1 MEFLTLGT
9 FCVLLIVCI
18 ITGKSILYALLAGLV
33 LFSLYGKR
41 QGYTWRQIG
50 RMASQGVWK
59 VKNILITFVLIGML
73 TALWRQAGTIP
84 AIICYTVH
92 LIKPSTFLLMT
103 FLLNCLVS
111 VLTGTALGTAAT
123 IGVVCATMASALGI
137 HPWMTGGAILS
148 GVYFGDRCSPV
159 STSALL
165 VAELTETSIYENI
178 KNMIKSAVLPFVLT
192 CAVYLAVSMQLHA
205 QTEMPNLTEIFK
217 NEFQISWIA
226 ILPAAVILVLSVMQ
240 AGVKIAMLASILTA
254 IPVCI
259 VLQHMPVNELPQL
272 LLTGYHSTD
281 PAIADMLN
289 GGGITSMLKVGAI
302 VCISSSYS
310 GIFQKT
316 GILDGIQKMVY
327 ILADR
332 TRPYVAV
339 LVTAILTSVVACN
352 QTLAI
357 MLTDQLCRKTEPD
370 KLRFA
375 NNLEDSAVIVAPL
388 IPWSIACAVPLTA
401 AGAPG
406 YSVLFALFLYLLP
419 ICDVIFVKKV
429 SALL

>member
-1 MEFLTLGT
+1 MEVLMIGI
-9 FCVLLIVCI
+9 FCALLIICI
-18 ITGKSILYALLAGLV
+18 ITGKSILYALLAGLII
-33 LFSLYGKR
+33 FSLYEKK
-41 QGYTWRQIG
+41 QGYSWRQIS
-50 RMASQGVWK
+50 RMALQGVWK
-59 VKNILITFVLIGML
+59 VKNILLTFILIGML

-103 FLLNCLVS
+103 FLLNCLIS

-137 HPWMTGGAILS
+137 PSWMTGGAILS

-165 VAELTETSIYENI
+165 VAELTETGIYTNI
-178 KNMIKSAVLPFVLT
+178 KNMIKSALAPFTITCILYLT
-192 CAVYLAVSMQLHA
+192 VSIQLHGK
-205 QTEMPNLTEIFK
+205 TEMPDLGHAFGS
-217 NEFQISWIA
+217 EFRLSWIA
-226 ILPAAVILVLSVMQ
+226 LLPAAVILLLSVVQ
-240 AGVKIAMLASILTA
+240 AGVKIAMIASIVTA

-259 VLQHMPVNELPQL
+259 GLQNMAFTELPEL
-272 LLTGYHSTD
+272 LLNGFHSTD
-281 PAIADMLN
+281 VTVAAMLN

-310 GIFQKT
+310 GIFQAT
-316 GILDGIQKMVY
+316 GILNGFQKMVCL
-327 ILADR
+327 LADR
-332 TRPYVAV
+332 TKPYFAV
-339 LVTAILTSVVACN
+339 LVTSILTSVMACN

-357 MLTDQLCRKTEPD
+357 MLTGQLCSRTEPD

-375 NNLEDSAVIVAPL
+375 NNLEDSAVIIAPL
-388 IPWSIACAVPLTA
+388 VPWSIACAVPLTA

-406 YSVLFALFLYLLP
+406 YSVLFAVFLYLLP
-419 ICDVIFVKKV
+419 LCDLVLKK
-429 SALL
+429 

>member
-1 MEFLTLGT
+1 MEVLTIGI
-9 FCVLLIVCI
+9 FCALLIICI
-18 ITGKSILYALLAGLV
+18 ITGKSILYALLAGLII
-33 LFSLYGKR
+33 FSLYGKK
-41 QGYTWRQIG
+41 QGYSWRQIS
-50 RMASQGVWK
+50 RMALQGAWK
-59 VKNILITFVLIGML
+59 VKNILLTFILIGML

-103 FLLNCLVS
+103 FLLNCLIS

-137 HPWMTGGAILS
+137 PSWMTGGAILS

-165 VAELTETSIYENI
+165 VAELTETGIYTNI
-178 KNMIKSAVLPFVLT
+178 KNMIKSALAPFTITCILYLT
-192 CAVYLAVSMQLHA
+192 VSIQLHGK
-205 QTEMPNLTEIFK
+205 TEMPDLGHAFGS
-217 NEFQISWIA
+217 EFRLSWIA
-226 ILPAAVILVLSVMQ
+226 LLPAAVILLLSVVQ
-240 AGVKIAMLASILTA
+240 AGVKIAMIASIVTA

-259 VLQHMPVNELPQL
+259 GLQNMAFTELPEL
-272 LLTGYHSTD
+272 LLNGFHSTD
-281 PAIADMLN
+281 VTVAAMLN

-310 GIFQKT
+310 GIFQAT
-316 GILDGIQKMVY
+316 GILNGFQKMVCL
-327 ILADR
+327 LANR
-332 TRPYVAV
+332 TKPYFAV
-339 LVTAILTSVVACN
+339 LVTSILTSVMACN

-357 MLTDQLCRKTEPD
+357 MLTGQLCSRTEPD

-375 NNLEDSAVIVAPL
+375 NNLEDSAVLIAPL
-388 IPWSIACAVPLTA
+388 VPWSIACAVPLTA

-406 YSVLFALFLYLLP
+406 YSVLFAVFLYLLP
-419 ICDVIFVKKV
+419 LCDLVLKK
-429 SALL
+429 

>member
-1 MEFLTLGT
+1 MEVLMIGI
-9 FCVLLIVCI
+9 FCALLIICI
-18 ITGKSILYALLAGLV
+18 ITGKSILYALLAGLII
-33 LFSLYGKR
+33 FGLYGKK
-41 QGYTWRQIG
+41 QGYSWRQIS
-50 RMASQGVWK
+50 RMALQGAWK
-59 VKNILITFVLIGML
+59 VKNILLTFILIGML

-103 FLLNCLVS
+103 FLLNCLIS

-137 HPWMTGGAILS
+137 PSWMTGGAILS

-165 VAELTETSIYENI
+165 VAELTETGIYTNI
-178 KNMIKSAVLPFVLT
+178 KNMIKSALAPFTITCILYLT
-192 CAVYLAVSMQLHA
+192 VSIQLHGK
-205 QTEMPNLTEIFK
+205 TEMPDLGHAFGS
-217 NEFQISWIA
+217 EFRLSWIA
-226 ILPAAVILVLSVMQ
+226 LLPAAVILLLSVVQ
-240 AGVKIAMLASILTA
+240 AGVKIAMIASIVTA

-259 VLQHMPVNELPQL
+259 GLQNMAFTELPEL
-272 LLTGYHSTD
+272 LLNGFHSTD
-281 PAIADMLN
+281 VTVAAMLN

-310 GIFQKT
+310 GIFQAT
-316 GILDGIQKMVY
+316 GILNGFQKMVCL
-327 ILADR
+327 LADR
-332 TRPYVAV
+332 TKPYFAV
-339 LVTAILTSVVACN
+339 LVTSILTSVMACN

-357 MLTDQLCRKTEPD
+357 MLTGQLCSRTEPD

-375 NNLEDSAVIVAPL
+375 NNLEDSAVLIAPL
-388 IPWSIACAVPLTA
+388 VPWSIACAVPLTA

-406 YSVLFALFLYLLP
+406 YSVLFAVFLYLLP
-419 ICDVIFVKKV
+419 LCDLVLKK
-429 SALL
+429 

>member
-1 MEFLTLGT
+1 MEVLMIGI
-9 FCVLLIVCI
+9 FCALLIICI
-18 ITGKSILYALLAGLV
+18 ITGKSILYALLAGLII
-33 LFSLYGKR
+33 FSLYGKK
-41 QGYTWRQIG
+41 QGYSWRQIS
-50 RMASQGVWK
+50 RMALQGVWK
-59 VKNILITFVLIGML
+59 VKNILLTFILIGML

-103 FLLNCLVS
+103 FLLNCLIS

-137 HPWMTGGAILS
+137 PSWMTGGAILS

-165 VAELTETSIYENI
+165 VAELTETGIYTNI
-178 KNMIKSAVLPFVLT
+178 KNMIKSALAPFTITCILYLT
-192 CAVYLAVSMQLHA
+192 VSIQLHGK
-205 QTEMPNLTEIFK
+205 TEMPDLGHAFGS
-217 NEFQISWIA
+217 EFRLSWIA
-226 ILPAAVILVLSVMQ
+226 LLPAAVILLLSVVQ
-240 AGVKIAMLASILTA
+240 AGVKIAMIASIVTA

-259 VLQHMPVNELPQL
+259 GLQNMAFTELPEL
-272 LLTGYHSTD
+272 LLNGFHSTD
-281 PAIADMLN
+281 VTVAAMLN

-310 GIFQKT
+310 GIFQAT
-316 GILDGIQKMVY
+316 GILNGFQKMVCL
-327 ILADR
+327 LADR
-332 TRPYVAV
+332 TKPYFAV
-339 LVTAILTSVVACN
+339 LVTSILTSVMACN

-357 MLTDQLCRKTEPD
+357 MLTDQLCGRTEPD

-375 NNLEDSAVIVAPL
+375 NNLEDSAVLIAPL
-388 IPWSIACAVPLTA
+388 VPWSIACAVPLTA

-406 YSVLFALFLYLLP
+406 YSVLFAVFLYLLP
-419 ICDVIFVKKV
+419 SCDLVLKK
-429 SALL
+429 

>member
-1 MEFLTLGT
+1 MEVLTIGI
-9 FCVLLIVCI
+9 FCALLIICI
-18 ITGKSILYALLAGLV
+18 ITGKSILYALLAGLII
-33 LFSLYGKR
+33 FSLYGKK
-41 QGYTWRQIG
+41 QGYSWRQIS
-50 RMASQGVWK
+50 RMALQGAWK
-59 VKNILITFVLIGML
+59 VKNILLTFILIGML

-103 FLLNCLVS
+103 FLLNCLIS

-137 HPWMTGGAILS
+137 PSWMTGGAILS

-165 VAELTETSIYENI
+165 VAELTETGIYTNI
-178 KNMIKSAVLPFVLT
+178 KNMIKSALAPFTITCILYLT
-192 CAVYLAVSMQLHA
+192 VSIQLHGK
-205 QTEMPNLTEIFK
+205 TEMPDLGHAFGS
-217 NEFQISWIA
+217 EFRLSWIA
-226 ILPAAVILVLSVMQ
+226 LLPAAVILLLSVMQ
-240 AGVKIAMLASILTA
+240 AGVKIAMIASIVTA

-259 VLQHMPVNELPQL
+259 GLQNMAFTELPEL
-272 LLTGYHSTD
+272 LLNGFHSTD
-281 PAIADMLN
+281 VTVAAMLN

-310 GIFQKT
+310 GIFQAT
-316 GILDGIQKMVY
+316 GILNGFQKMVCL
-327 ILADR
+327 LADR
-332 TRPYVAV
+332 TKPYFAV
-339 LVTAILTSVVACN
+339 LVTSILTSVMACN

-357 MLTDQLCRKTEPD
+357 MLTGQLCSRTEPD

-375 NNLEDSAVIVAPL
+375 NNLEDSAVLIAPL
-388 IPWSIACAVPLTA
+388 VPWSIACVVPLTA

-406 YSVLFALFLYLLP
+406 YSVLFAVFLYLLP
-419 ICDVIFVKKV
+419 LCDLVLKK
-429 SALL
+429 

>member
-1 MEFLTLGT
+1 MEVLMIGI
-9 FCVLLIVCI
+9 FCALLIICI
-18 ITGKSILYALLAGLV
+18 ITGKSILYALLAGLII
-33 LFSLYGKR
+33 FSLYGKK
-41 QGYTWRQIG
+41 QGYSWRQIS
-50 RMASQGVWK
+50 RMALQGVWK
-59 VKNILITFVLIGML
+59 VKNILLTFILIGML

-103 FLLNCLVS
+103 FLLNCLIS

-137 HPWMTGGAILS
+137 PSWMTGGAILS

-165 VAELTETSIYENI
+165 VAELTETGIYTNI
-178 KNMIKSAVLPFVLT
+178 KNMIKSALAPFTITCILYLT
-192 CAVYLAVSMQLHA
+192 VSIQLHGK
-205 QTEMPNLTEIFK
+205 TEMPDLGHAFGS
-217 NEFQISWIA
+217 EFRLSWIA
-226 ILPAAVILVLSVMQ
+226 LLPAAVILLLSVVQ
-240 AGVKIAMLASILTA
+240 AGVKIAMIASIVTA

-259 VLQHMPVNELPQL
+259 GLQNMAFTELPEL
-272 LLTGYHSTD
+272 LLNGFHSTD
-281 PAIADMLN
+281 VTVAAMLN

-310 GIFQKT
+310 GIFQAT
-316 GILDGIQKMVY
+316 GILNGFQKMVCL
-327 ILADR
+327 LANR
-332 TRPYVAV
+332 TKPYFAV
-339 LVTAILTSVVACN
+339 LVTSILTSVMACN

-357 MLTDQLCRKTEPD
+357 MLTGQLCSRTEPD

-375 NNLEDSAVIVAPL
+375 NNLEDSAVLIAPL
-388 IPWSIACAVPLTA
+388 VPWSIACAVPLTA

-406 YSVLFALFLYLLP
+406 YSVLFAVFLYLLP
-419 ICDVIFVKKV
+419 SCDLVLKK
-429 SALL
+429 

>member
-1 MEFLTLGT
+1 MEALTIGI
-9 FCVLLIVCI
+9 FCALLIICI
-18 ITGKSILYALLAGLV
+18 ITGKSILYALLAGLII
-33 LFSLYGKR
+33 FSLYGKK
-41 QGYTWRQIG
+41 QGYSWRQIS
-50 RMASQGVWK
+50 RMALQGAWK
-59 VKNILITFVLIGML
+59 VKNILLTFILIGML

-103 FLLNCLVS
+103 FLLNCLIS

-137 HPWMTGGAILS
+137 PSWMTGGAILS

-165 VAELTETSIYENI
+165 VAELTETGIYTNI
-178 KNMIKSAVLPFVLT
+178 KNMIKSALAPFTITCILYLT
-192 CAVYLAVSMQLHA
+192 VSIQLHGK
-205 QTEMPNLTEIFK
+205 TEMPDLGHAFGS
-217 NEFQISWIA
+217 EFRISWIA
-226 ILPAAVILVLSVMQ
+226 LLPAAVILLLSVMQ
-240 AGVKIAMLASILTA
+240 AGVKIAMIASIVTA

-259 VLQHMPVNELPQL
+259 GLQNMAFTELPEL
-272 LLTGYHSTD
+272 LLNGFHSRDVTV
-281 PAIADMLN
+281 AAMLD

-310 GIFQKT
+310 GIFQAT
-316 GILDGIQKMVY
+316 GILNGFQKMVCL
-327 ILADR
+327 LADR
-332 TRPYVAV
+332 TKPYFAV
-339 LVTAILTSVVACN
+339 LVTSILTSVMACN

-357 MLTDQLCRKTEPD
+357 MLTDQFCSRTEPD

-375 NNLEDSAVIVAPL
+375 NNLEDSAVLIAPL
-388 IPWSIACAVPLTA
+388 VPWSIACAVPLTA

-406 YSVLFALFLYLLP
+406 YSVLFAVFLYLLP
-419 ICDVIFVKKV
+419 LCDLVLKK
-429 SALL
+429 

>member
-1 MEFLTLGT
+1 MEVLTIGI
-9 FCVLLIVCI
+9 FCALLIICI
-18 ITGKSILYALLAGLV
+18 ITGKSILYALLAGLII
-33 LFSLYGKR
+33 FSLYGKK
-41 QGYTWRQIG
+41 QGYSWRQIS
-50 RMASQGVWK
+50 RMALQGAWK
-59 VKNILITFVLIGML
+59 VKNILLTFILIGML

-103 FLLNCLVS
+103 FLLNCLIS

-137 HPWMTGGAILS
+137 PSWMTGGAILS

-165 VAELTETSIYENI
+165 VAELTETGIYTNI
-178 KNMIKSAVLPFVLT
+178 KNMIKSALAPFTITCILYLT
-192 CAVYLAVSMQLHA
+192 VSIQLHGK
-205 QTEMPNLTEIFK
+205 TEMPDLGHAFGS
-217 NEFQISWIA
+217 EFRLSWIA
-226 ILPAAVILVLSVMQ
+226 LLPAAVILLLSVMQ
-240 AGVKIAMLASILTA
+240 AGVKIAMIASIVTA

-259 VLQHMPVNELPQL
+259 GLQNMAFTELPEL
-272 LLTGYHSTD
+272 LLNGFHSTD
-281 PAIADMLN
+281 VTVAAMLN

-310 GIFQKT
+310 GIFQAT
-316 GILDGIQKMVY
+316 GILNGFQKMVCL
-327 ILADR
+327 LADR
-332 TRPYVAV
+332 TKPYFAV
-339 LVTAILTSVVACN
+339 LVTSILTSVMACN

-357 MLTDQLCRKTEPD
+357 MLTGQLCSRTEPD

-375 NNLEDSAVIVAPL
+375 NNLEDSAVIIAPL
-388 IPWSIACAVPLTA
+388 VPWSIACAVPLTA

-406 YSVLFALFLYLLP
+406 YSVLFAVFLYLLP
-419 ICDVIFVKKV
+419 LCDLVLKK
-429 SALL
+429 

>member
-1 MEFLTLGT
+1 MEVLTIGI
-9 FCVLLIVCI
+9 FCALLIICI
-18 ITGKSILYALLAGLV
+18 ITGKSILYALLVGLII
-33 LFSLYGKR
+33 FSLYGKK
-41 QGYTWRQIG
+41 QGYSWRQIS
-50 RMASQGVWK
+50 RMALQGAWK
-59 VKNILITFVLIGML
+59 VKNILLTFILIGML

-103 FLLNCLVS
+103 FLLNCLIS

-137 HPWMTGGAILS
+137 PSWMTGGAILS

-165 VAELTETSIYENI
+165 VAELTETGIYTNI
-178 KNMIKSAVLPFVLT
+178 KNMIKSALAPFTITCILYLT
-192 CAVYLAVSMQLHA
+192 VSIQLHGK
-205 QTEMPNLTEIFK
+205 TEMPDLGHAFGS
-217 NEFQISWIA
+217 EFRLSWIA
-226 ILPAAVILVLSVMQ
+226 LLPAAVILLLSVVQ
-240 AGVKIAMLASILTA
+240 AGVKIAMIASIVTA

-259 VLQHMPVNELPQL
+259 GLQNMAFTELPEL
-272 LLTGYHSTD
+272 LLNGFHSTD
-281 PAIADMLN
+281 VTVAAMLN

-310 GIFQKT
+310 GIFQAT
-316 GILDGIQKMVY
+316 GILNGFQKMVCL
-327 ILADR
+327 LADR
-332 TRPYVAV
+332 TKPYFAV
-339 LVTAILTSVVACN
+339 LVTSILTSVMACN

-357 MLTDQLCRKTEPD
+357 MLTGQLCSRTEPD

-375 NNLEDSAVIVAPL
+375 NNLEDSAVLIAPL
-388 IPWSIACAVPLTA
+388 VPWSIACAVPLTA

-406 YSVLFALFLYLLP
+406 YSVLFAVFLYLLP
-419 ICDVIFVKKV
+419 LCDLVLKK
-429 SALL
+429 

>member
-1 MEFLTLGT
+1 MEVLTIGI
-9 FCVLLIVCI
+9 FCALLIICI
-18 ITGKSILYALLAGLV
+18 ITGKSILYALLAGLII
-33 LFSLYGKR
+33 FSLYGKK
-41 QGYTWRQIG
+41 QGYSWRQIN
-50 RMASQGVWK
+50 RMALQGVWK
-59 VKNILITFVLIGML
+59 VKNILLTFILIGML

-103 FLLNCLVS
+103 FLLNCLIS

-137 HPWMTGGAILS
+137 PSWMTGGAILS

-165 VAELTETSIYENI
+165 VAELTETGIYTNI
-178 KNMIKSAVLPFVLT
+178 KNMIKSALAPFTITCILYLT
-192 CAVYLAVSMQLHA
+192 VSIQLHGK
-205 QTEMPNLTEIFK
+205 TEMPDLGHAFGS
-217 NEFQISWIA
+217 EFRLSWIA
-226 ILPAAVILVLSVMQ
+226 LLPAAVILLLAVMQ
-240 AGVKIAMLASILTA
+240 AGVKIAMIASIVTA

-259 VLQHMPVNELPQL
+259 GLQNMAFTELPEL
-272 LLTGYHSTD
+272 LLNGFHSTD
-281 PAIADMLN
+281 VTVAAMLN

-310 GIFQKT
+310 GIFQAT
-316 GILDGIQKMVY
+316 GILNGFQKMVCL
-327 ILADR
+327 LADR
-332 TRPYVAV
+332 TKPYFAV
-339 LVTAILTSVVACN
+339 LVTSILTSVMACN

-357 MLTDQLCRKTEPD
+357 MLTGQLCSRTEPD

-375 NNLEDSAVIVAPL
+375 NNLEDSAVIIAPL
-388 IPWSIACAVPLTA
+388 VPWSIACAVPLTA

-406 YSVLFALFLYLLP
+406 YSVLFAVFLYLLP
-419 ICDVIFVKKV
+419 LCDLVLKK
-429 SALL
+429 

>member
-1 MEFLTLGT
+1 MEVLTIGI
-9 FCVLLIVCI
+9 FCALLIICI
-18 ITGKSILYALLAGLV
+18 ITGKSILYALLAGLII
-33 LFSLYGKR
+33 FSLYGKK
-41 QGYTWRQIG
+41 QGYSWRQIS
-50 RMASQGVWK
+50 RMALQGAWK
-59 VKNILITFVLIGML
+59 VKNILLTFILIGML

-103 FLLNCLVS
+103 FLLNCLIS

-137 HPWMTGGAILS
+137 PSWMTGGAILS

-165 VAELTETSIYENI
+165 VAELTETGIYTNI
-178 KNMIKSAVLPFVLT
+178 KNMIKSALAPFTITCILYLT
-192 CAVYLAVSMQLHA
+192 VSIQLHGK
-205 QTEMPNLTEIFK
+205 TEMPDLGHAFGS
-217 NEFQISWIA
+217 EFRLSWIA
-226 ILPAAVILVLSVMQ
+226 LLPAAVILLLSVVQ
-240 AGVKIAMLASILTA
+240 AGVKIAMIASIVTA

-259 VLQHMPVNELPQL
+259 GLQNMAFTELPEL
-272 LLTGYHSTD
+272 LLNGFHSTD
-281 PAIADMLN
+281 VAVAAMLN

-310 GIFQKT
+310 GIFQAT
-316 GILDGIQKMVY
+316 GILNGFQKMVCL
-327 ILADR
+327 LANR
-332 TRPYVAV
+332 TKPYFAV
-339 LVTAILTSVVACN
+339 LVTSILTSVMACN

-357 MLTDQLCRKTEPD
+357 MLTGQLCSRTEPD

-375 NNLEDSAVIVAPL
+375 NNLEDSAVLIAPL
-388 IPWSIACAVPLTA
+388 VPWSIACVVPLTA

-406 YSVLFALFLYLLP
+406 YSVLFAVFLYLLP
-419 ICDVIFVKKV
+419 LCDLVLKK
-429 SALL
+429 

>member
-1 MEFLTLGT
+1 MEVLTIGI
-9 FCVLLIVCI
+9 FCALLIICI
-18 ITGKSILYALLAGLV
+18 ITGKSILYALLAGLII
-33 LFSLYGKR
+33 FSLYGKK
-41 QGYTWRQIG
+41 QGYSWRQIS
-50 RMASQGVWK
+50 RMALQGVWK
-59 VKNILITFVLIGML
+59 VKNILLTFILIGML

-103 FLLNCLVS
+103 FLLNCLIS

-137 HPWMTGGAILS
+137 PSWMTGGAILS

-165 VAELTETSIYENI
+165 VAELTETGIYTNI
-178 KNMIKSAVLPFVLT
+178 KNMIKSALAPFTITCILYLT
-192 CAVYLAVSMQLHA
+192 VSIQLHGK
-205 QTEMPNLTEIFK
+205 TEMPDLGHAFGS
-217 NEFQISWIA
+217 EFRLSWIA
-226 ILPAAVILVLSVMQ
+226 LLPAAVILLLAVMQ
-240 AGVKIAMLASILTA
+240 AGVKIAMIASIVTA

-259 VLQHMPVNELPQL
+259 GLQNMAFTELPEL
-272 LLTGYHSTD
+272 LLNGFHSTD
-281 PAIADMLN
+281 VTVAAMLN

-310 GIFQKT
+310 GIFQAT
-316 GILDGIQKMVY
+316 GILNGFQKMVCL
-327 ILADR
+327 LADR
-332 TRPYVAV
+332 TKPYFAV
-339 LVTAILTSVVACN
+339 LVTSILTSVMACN

-357 MLTDQLCRKTEPD
+357 MLIDQLCNRTEPD

-375 NNLEDSAVIVAPL
+375 NNLEDSAVLIAPL
-388 IPWSIACAVPLTA
+388 VPWSIACAVPLTA

-406 YSVLFALFLYLLP
+406 YSVLFAVFLYLLP
-419 ICDVIFVKKV
+419 LCDLVLKK
-429 SALL
+429 

>member
-1 MEFLTLGT
+1 MEVLTIGI
-9 FCVLLIVCI
+9 FCALLIICI
-18 ITGKSILYALLAGLV
+18 ITGKSILYALLAGLII
-33 LFSLYGKR
+33 FSLYEKK
-41 QGYTWRQIG
+41 QGYSWRQIN
-50 RMASQGVWK
+50 RMALQGVWK
-59 VKNILITFVLIGML
+59 VKNILLTFILIGML

-103 FLLNCLVS
+103 FLLNCLIS

-137 HPWMTGGAILS
+137 PSWMTGGAILS

-165 VAELTETSIYENI
+165 VAELTETGIYTNI
-178 KNMIKSAVLPFVLT
+178 KNMIKSALAPFTITCILYLT
-192 CAVYLAVSMQLHA
+192 VSIQLHGK
-205 QTEMPNLTEIFK
+205 TEMPDLGHAFGS
-217 NEFQISWIA
+217 EFRLSWIA
-226 ILPAAVILVLSVMQ
+226 LLPAAVILLLSVVQ
-240 AGVKIAMLASILTA
+240 AGVKIAMIASIVTA

-259 VLQHMPVNELPQL
+259 GLQNMAFTELPEL
-272 LLTGYHSTD
+272 LLNGFHSTD
-281 PAIADMLN
+281 VTVAAMLN

-310 GIFQKT
+310 GIFQAT
-316 GILDGIQKMVY
+316 GILNGFQKMVCL
-327 ILADR
+327 LANR
-332 TRPYVAV
+332 TKPYFAV
-339 LVTAILTSVVACN
+339 LVASILTSVMACN

-357 MLTDQLCRKTEPD
+357 MLTGQLCSRTEPD

-375 NNLEDSAVIVAPL
+375 NNLEDSAVIIAPL
-388 IPWSIACAVPLTA
+388 VPWSIACAVPLTA

-406 YSVLFALFLYLLP
+406 YSVLFAVFLYLLP
-419 ICDVIFVKKV
+419 LCDLVLKK
-429 SALL
+429 

>member
-1 MEFLTLGT
+1 MEVLTIGI
-9 FCVLLIVCI
+9 FCALLIICI
-18 ITGKSILYALLAGLV
+18 ITGKSILYALLAGLII
-33 LFSLYGKR
+33 FSLYGKK
-41 QGYTWRQIG
+41 QGYSWRQIS
-50 RMASQGVWK
+50 RMALQGVWK
-59 VKNILITFVLIGML
+59 VKNILLTFILIGML

-103 FLLNCLVS
+103 FLLNCLIS

-137 HPWMTGGAILS
+137 PSWMTGGAILS

-165 VAELTETSIYENI
+165 VAELTETGIYTNI
-178 KNMIKSAVLPFVLT
+178 KNMIKSALAPFTITCILYLT
-192 CAVYLAVSMQLHA
+192 VSIQLHGK
-205 QTEMPNLTEIFK
+205 TEMPDLGHAFGS
-217 NEFQISWIA
+217 EFRLSWIA
-226 ILPAAVILVLSVMQ
+226 LLPAAVILLLSVMQ
-240 AGVKIAMLASILTA
+240 AGVKIAMIASIVTA

-259 VLQHMPVNELPQL
+259 GLQNMAFTELPEL
-272 LLTGYHSTD
+272 LLNGFHSTD
-281 PAIADMLN
+281 VTVAAMLN

-310 GIFQKT
+310 GIFQAT
-316 GILDGIQKMVY
+316 GILNGFQKMVCL
-327 ILADR
+327 LADR
-332 TRPYVAV
+332 TKPYFAV
-339 LVTAILTSVVACN
+339 LVTSILTSVMACN

-357 MLTDQLCRKTEPD
+357 MLTDQLCCRTESD

-375 NNLEDSAVIVAPL
+375 NNLEDSAVLIAPL
-388 IPWSIACAVPLTA
+388 VPWSIACAVPLTA

-406 YSVLFALFLYLLP
+406 YSVLFAVFLYLLP
-419 ICDVIFVKKV
+419 LCDLVLKK
-429 SALL
+429 

>member
-1 MEFLTLGT
+1 MEVLTIGI
-9 FCVLLIVCI
+9 FCALLIICI
-18 ITGKSILYALLAGLV
+18 ITGKSILYALLAGLII
-33 LFSLYGKR
+33 FSLYGKK
-41 QGYTWRQIG
+41 QGYSWRQIN
-50 RMASQGVWK
+50 RMALQGVWK
-59 VKNILITFVLIGML
+59 VKNILLTFILIGML

-103 FLLNCLVS
+103 FLLNCLIS

-137 HPWMTGGAILS
+137 PSWMTGGAILS

-165 VAELTETSIYENI
+165 VAELTETGIYTNI
-178 KNMIKSAVLPFVLT
+178 KNMIKNALAPFTITCILYLT
-192 CAVYLAVSMQLHA
+192 VSIQLHGK
-205 QTEMPNLTEIFK
+205 TEMPDLGHAFGS
-217 NEFQISWIA
+217 EFRLSWIA
-226 ILPAAVILVLSVMQ
+226 LLPAAVILLLSVVQ
-240 AGVKIAMLASILTA
+240 AGVKIAMIASIVTA

-259 VLQHMPVNELPQL
+259 GLQNMAFTELPEL
-272 LLTGYHSTD
+272 LLNGFHSTD
-281 PAIADMLN
+281 VTVAAMLN

-310 GIFQKT
+310 GIFQAT
-316 GILDGIQKMVY
+316 GILNGFQKMVCL
-327 ILADR
+327 LADR
-332 TRPYVAV
+332 TKPYFAV
-339 LVTAILTSVVACN
+339 LVTSILTSVMACN

-357 MLTDQLCRKTEPD
+357 MLTGQLCSRTEPD

-375 NNLEDSAVIVAPL
+375 NNLEDSAVIIAPL
-388 IPWSIACAVPLTA
+388 VPWSIACAVPLTA

-406 YSVLFALFLYLLP
+406 YSVLFAVFLYLLP
-419 ICDVIFVKKV
+419 LCDLVLKK
-429 SALL
+429 

>member
-1 MEFLTLGT
+1 MEVLTIGI
-9 FCVLLIVCI
+9 FCALLIICI
-18 ITGKSILYALLAGLV
+18 ITGKSILYALLAGLII
-33 LFSLYGKR
+33 FSLYGKK
-41 QGYTWRQIG
+41 QGYSWRQIS
-50 RMASQGVWK
+50 RMALQGAWK
-59 VKNILITFVLIGML
+59 VKNILLTFILIGML

-103 FLLNCLVS
+103 FLLNCLIS

-137 HPWMTGGAILS
+137 PSWMTGGAILS

-165 VAELTETSIYENI
+165 VAELTETGIYTNI
-178 KNMIKSAVLPFVLT
+178 KNMIKSALAPFTITCVLYLT
-192 CAVYLAVSMQLHA
+192 VSIQLHGK
-205 QTEMPNLTEIFK
+205 TEMPDLGHAFGS
-217 NEFQISWIA
+217 EFRLSWIA
-226 ILPAAVILVLSVMQ
+226 LLPAAVILLLSVMQ
-240 AGVKIAMLASILTA
+240 AGVKIAMIASIVTA

-259 VLQHMPVNELPQL
+259 GLQNMAFTELPEL
-272 LLTGYHSTD
+272 LLNGFHSTD
-281 PAIADMLN
+281 VTVAAMLN

-310 GIFQKT
+310 GIFQAT
-316 GILDGIQKMVY
+316 GILNGFQKMVCL
-327 ILADR
+327 LADR
-332 TRPYVAV
+332 TKPYFAV
-339 LVTAILTSVVACN
+339 LVTSILTSVMACN

-357 MLTDQLCRKTEPD
+357 MLTDQFCSRTEPD

-375 NNLEDSAVIVAPL
+375 NNLEDSAVLIAPL
-388 IPWSIACAVPLTA
+388 VPWSIACAVPLTA

-406 YSVLFALFLYLLP
+406 YSVLFAVFLYLLP
-419 ICDVIFVKKV
+419 LCDLVLKK
-429 SALL
+429 

>member
-1 MEFLTLGT
+1 MEVLMIGI
-9 FCVLLIVCI
+9 FCALLIICI
-18 ITGKSILYALLAGLV
+18 ITGKSILYALLAGLII
-33 LFSLYGKR
+33 FSLYGKK
-41 QGYTWRQIG
+41 QGYSWRQIS
-50 RMASQGVWK
+50 RMALQGVWK
-59 VKNILITFVLIGML
+59 VKNILLTFILIGML

-103 FLLNCLVS
+103 FLLNCLIS

-137 HPWMTGGAILS
+137 PSWMTGGAILS

-165 VAELTETSIYENI
+165 VAELTETGIYTNI
-178 KNMIKSAVLPFVLT
+178 KNMIKSALAPFTITCILYLT
-192 CAVYLAVSMQLHA
+192 VSIQLHGK
-205 QTEMPNLTEIFK
+205 TEMPDLGHAFGS
-217 NEFQISWIA
+217 EFRLSWIA
-226 ILPAAVILVLSVMQ
+226 LLPAAVILLLSVMQ
-240 AGVKIAMLASILTA
+240 AGVKIAMIASIVTA

-259 VLQHMPVNELPQL
+259 GLQNMAFTELPEL
-272 LLTGYHSTD
+272 LLNGFHSTD
-281 PAIADMLN
+281 VTVAAMLN

-310 GIFQKT
+310 GIFQAT
-316 GILDGIQKMVY
+316 GILNGFQKMVCL
-327 ILADR
+327 LADR
-332 TRPYVAV
+332 TKPYFAV
-339 LVTAILTSVVACN
+339 LVTSILTSVMACN

-357 MLTDQLCRKTEPD
+357 MLTGQLCSRTEPD

-375 NNLEDSAVIVAPL
+375 NNLEDSAVIIAPL
-388 IPWSIACAVPLTA
+388 VPWSIACAVPLTA

-406 YSVLFALFLYLLP
+406 YSVLFAVFLYLLP
-419 ICDVIFVKKV
+419 LCDLVLKK
-429 SALL
+429 

>member
-1 MEFLTLGT
+1 MEVLTIGI
-9 FCVLLIVCI
+9 FCALLIICI
-18 ITGKSILYALLAGLV
+18 ITGKSILYALLAGLII
-33 LFSLYGKR
+33 FGLYGKK
-41 QGYTWRQIG
+41 QGYSWRQIS
-50 RMASQGVWK
+50 RMALQGVWK
-59 VKNILITFVLIGML
+59 VKNILLTFILIGML

-103 FLLNCLVS
+103 FLLNCLIS

-137 HPWMTGGAILS
+137 PSWMTGGAILS

-165 VAELTETSIYENI
+165 VAELTETGIYTNI
-178 KNMIKSAVLPFVLT
+178 KNMIKSALAPFTITCILYLT
-192 CAVYLAVSMQLHA
+192 VSIQLHGK
-205 QTEMPNLTEIFK
+205 TEMPDLGHAFGS
-217 NEFQISWIA
+217 EFRLSWIA
-226 ILPAAVILVLSVMQ
+226 LLPAAVILLLSVMQ
-240 AGVKIAMLASILTA
+240 AGVKIAMIASIVTA

-259 VLQHMPVNELPQL
+259 GLQNMAFTELPEL
-272 LLTGYHSTD
+272 LLNGFHSTD
-281 PAIADMLN
+281 VTVAAMLN

-310 GIFQKT
+310 GIFQAT
-316 GILDGIQKMVY
+316 GILNGFQKMVCL
-327 ILADR
+327 LADR
-332 TRPYVAV
+332 TKPYFAV
-339 LVTAILTSVVACN
+339 LVTSILTSVMACN

-357 MLTDQLCRKTEPD
+357 MLTDQLSSRTEPD

-375 NNLEDSAVIVAPL
+375 NNLEDSAVLIAPL
-388 IPWSIACAVPLTA
+388 VPWSIACAVPLTA

-406 YSVLFALFLYLLP
+406 YSVLFAVFLYLLP
-419 ICDVIFVKKV
+419 LCDLVLKK
-429 SALL
+429 

>member
-1 MEFLTLGT
+1 MEVLTIGI
-9 FCVLLIVCI
+9 FCALLIICI
-18 ITGKSILYALLAGLV
+18 ITGKSILYALLAGLII
-33 LFSLYGKR
+33 FSLYGKK
-41 QGYTWRQIG
+41 QGYSWRQIS
-50 RMASQGVWK
+50 RMALQGAWK
-59 VKNILITFVLIGML
+59 VKNILLTFILIGML

-103 FLLNCLVS
+103 FLLNCLIS

-137 HPWMTGGAILS
+137 PSWMTGGAILS

-165 VAELTETSIYENI
+165 VAELTETGIYTNI
-178 KNMIKSAVLPFVLT
+178 KNMIKSALAPFTITCILYLT
-192 CAVYLAVSMQLHA
+192 VSIQLHGK
-205 QTEMPNLTEIFK
+205 TEMPDLGHAFGS
-217 NEFQISWIA
+217 EFRLSWIA
-226 ILPAAVILVLSVMQ
+226 LLPASVILLLSVMQ
-240 AGVKIAMLASILTA
+240 AGVKIAMIASIVTA

-259 VLQHMPVNELPQL
+259 GLQNMAFTELPEL
-272 LLTGYHSTD
+272 LLNGFHSTD
-281 PAIADMLN
+281 VTVAAMLN

-310 GIFQKT
+310 GIFQAT
-316 GILDGIQKMVY
+316 GILNGFQKMVCL
-327 ILADR
+327 LANR
-332 TRPYVAV
+332 TKPYFAV
-339 LVTAILTSVVACN
+339 LVTSILTSVMACN

-357 MLTDQLCRKTEPD
+357 MLTGQLCSRTEPD

-375 NNLEDSAVIVAPL
+375 NNLEDSAVIIAPL
-388 IPWSIACAVPLTA
+388 VPWSIACAVPLTA

-406 YSVLFALFLYLLP
+406 YSVLFAVFLYLLP
-419 ICDVIFVKKV
+419 LCDLVLKK
-429 SALL
+429 

>member
-1 MEFLTLGT
+1 MEVLTIGI
-9 FCVLLIVCI
+9 FCALLIICI
-18 ITGKSILYALLAGLV
+18 ITGKSILYALLAGLII
-33 LFSLYGKR
+33 FSLYGKK
-41 QGYTWRQIG
+41 QGYSWRQIS
-50 RMASQGVWK
+50 RMALQGVWK
-59 VKNILITFVLIGML
+59 VKNILLTFILIGML

-103 FLLNCLVS
+103 FLLNCLIS

-137 HPWMTGGAILS
+137 PSWMTGGAILS

-165 VAELTETSIYENI
+165 VAELTETGIYTNI
-178 KNMIKSAVLPFVLT
+178 KNMIKSALAPFTITCILYLT
-192 CAVYLAVSMQLHA
+192 VSIQLHGK
-205 QTEMPNLTEIFK
+205 TEMPDLGHAFGS
-217 NEFQISWIA
+217 EFRLSWIA
-226 ILPAAVILVLSVMQ
+226 LLPAAVILLLAVMQ
-240 AGVKIAMLASILTA
+240 AGVKIAMIASIVTA

-259 VLQHMPVNELPQL
+259 GLQNMAFTELPEL
-272 LLTGYHSTD
+272 LLNGFHSTD
-281 PAIADMLN
+281 VTVAAMLN

-310 GIFQKT
+310 GIFQAT
-316 GILDGIQKMVY
+316 GILNGFQKM
-327 ILADR
+327 ICLLADR
-332 TRPYVAV
+332 TKPYFAV
-339 LVTAILTSVVACN
+339 LVTSILTSVMACN

-357 MLTDQLCRKTEPD
+357 MLTDQLCIRTEPD

-375 NNLEDSAVIVAPL
+375 NNLEDSAVLIAPL
-388 IPWSIACAVPLTA
+388 VPWSIACAVPLTA

-406 YSVLFALFLYLLP
+406 YSVLFAVFLYLLP
-419 ICDVIFVKKV
+419 LCDLVLKK
-429 SALL
+429 

>member
-1 MEFLTLGT
+1 MEVLTIGI
-9 FCVLLIVCI
+9 FCALLIICI
-18 ITGKSILYALLAGLV
+18 ITGKSILYALLAGLII
-33 LFSLYGKR
+33 FGLYGKK
-41 QGYTWRQIG
+41 QGYSWRQIS
-50 RMASQGVWK
+50 RMALQGVWK
-59 VKNILITFVLIGML
+59 VKNILLTFILIGML

-103 FLLNCLVS
+103 FLLNCLIS

-137 HPWMTGGAILS
+137 PSWMTGGAILS

-165 VAELTETSIYENI
+165 VAELTETGIYTNI
-178 KNMIKSAVLPFVLT
+178 KNMIKSALAPFTITCILYLT
-192 CAVYLAVSMQLHA
+192 VSIQLHGK
-205 QTEMPNLTEIFK
+205 TEMPDLGHAFGS
-217 NEFQISWIA
+217 EFRLSWIA
-226 ILPAAVILVLSVMQ
+226 LLPAAVILLLSVVQ
-240 AGVKIAMLASILTA
+240 AGVKIAMIASIVTA

-259 VLQHMPVNELPQL
+259 GLQNMAFTELPEL
-272 LLTGYHSTD
+272 LLNGFHSTD
-281 PAIADMLN
+281 VTVAAMLN

-310 GIFQKT
+310 GIFQAT
-316 GILDGIQKMVY
+316 GILNGFQKMVCL
-327 ILADR
+327 LADR
-332 TRPYVAV
+332 TKPYFAV
-339 LVTAILTSVVACN
+339 LVTSILTSVMACN

-357 MLTDQLCRKTEPD
+357 MLTAQLCSRTEPD

-375 NNLEDSAVIVAPL
+375 NNLEDSAVLIAPL
-388 IPWSIACAVPLTA
+388 VPWSIACAVPLTA

-406 YSVLFALFLYLLP
+406 YSVLFAVFLYLLP
-419 ICDVIFVKKV
+419 LCDLVLKK
-429 SALL
+429 